1 MLSDGLAHKPSLDGV
16 LGGTPAPAVFQLLQK
31 QRESEEEN
39 LKEECSSTESTHQEV
54 RTSPAPGPA
63 APLLNGDSQVCSSLY
78 ITPSLHLYL
87 FFLTHINR
95 NASVFPLVLT
105 VSI

>member
-1 MLSDGLAHKPSLDGV
+1 MLSDGLAHKPLLD
-16 LGGTPAPAVFQLLQK
+16 TPAPTVFQLLQK

-63 APLLNGDSQVCSSLY
+63 AALLNGDSQVCSSLC
-78 ITPSLHLYL
+78 ITPSLHLY
-87 FFLTHINR
+87 FYF
-95 NASVFPLVLT
+95 
-105 VSI
+105 